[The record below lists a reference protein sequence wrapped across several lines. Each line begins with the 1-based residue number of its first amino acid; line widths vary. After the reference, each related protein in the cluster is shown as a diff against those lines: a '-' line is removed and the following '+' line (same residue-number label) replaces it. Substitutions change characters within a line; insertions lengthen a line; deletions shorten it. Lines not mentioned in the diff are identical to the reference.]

1 MRLYERDLMLVLSR
15 KQSEEIKIS
24 DDITI
29 TIVKIGHTSVRLGI
43 TAPREMSIVR
53 SELLDSVE
61 EPEQ

>member
-29 TIVKIGHTSVRLGI
+29 TVVKVGRSRVHLAIN
-43 TAPREMSIVR
+43 APAGVSIVR

>member
-1 MRLYERDLMLVLSR
+1 MLVLSR

-29 TIVKIGHTSVRLGI
+29 TVVKVGRSRVHLAIN
-43 TAPREMSIVR
+43 APAGVSIVR